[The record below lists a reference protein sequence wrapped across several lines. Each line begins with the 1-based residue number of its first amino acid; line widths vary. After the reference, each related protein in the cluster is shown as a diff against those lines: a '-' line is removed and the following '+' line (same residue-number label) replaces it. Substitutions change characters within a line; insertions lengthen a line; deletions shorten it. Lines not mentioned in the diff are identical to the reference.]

1 MEGQERIQ
9 VNFQIPASA
18 LEGLSRLTEQLRL
31 LAEAFQNR
39 AEIPGAPIRERGENT
54 AFDLAKFQAMDVAGS
69 LPDPAAPLERMARTE
84 LPAPTPN
91 RGTVSVKL
99 PQPDT
104 AARTVGQLMEDPAPA
119 GSSSTGSGDT
129 GTAALP
135 ALQPVED
142 AQAVQSAVST
152 ALEDALPAGP
162 GDMGQPSSPHPAR
175 ADAESPLPNAPSAGV
190 PAWAQSA
197 PPTVVQTEMSM
208 GAAVPTQV
216 EPAFAAAPDTPPN
229 RWGGLPE
236 EVSLPTPLPLTAE
249 AVSQAFQRDGRRY
262 DSGFPLY

>member
-31 LAEAFQNR
+31 LAEAFGR

-69 LPDPAAPLERMARTE
+69 LPDPAAPMERMARTE
-84 LPAPTPN
+84 LPALTQD

-135 ALQPVED
+135 
-142 AQAVQSAVST
+142 